1 MEMSDLA
8 FPGGRVLRWR
18 AADIEMTGLSR
29 CPAASALYLLDDM
42 MRISTPHPLRP
53 PTRSVGSASA
63 KGGSHLSP
71 GRWSIGYGGPT
82 RPPFVVGVAFAA
94 LLTLGACT
102 STGSTESTTTS
113 STDPV
118 STTGEP
124 TSTTTSTSLTT
135 TTLPPEQDVIAAWS
149 AYWNAWVNVRASDDL
164 DRGPLEAVASPEV
177 VDGALTLFER
187 QRSSGLG
194 PVHTEVA
201 LHAAVTTSDSDRATV
216 EDCVL
221 LAPSF
226 TDAVGVWYEADLIR
240 SDKGWIVD
248 AVRIP
253 KVGGCVPSAMAEE
266 AIAGYEAFY
275 AGWPDYWD
283 PANPE
288 SPIIDQVLAEPQLG
302 LVVDLLSDHE
312 ARGAA
317 LRGQPSLH
325 PEVIELR
332 SPTELVILSCLEPSP
347 DYGLYD
353 IDTGERLDDVPAVR
367 DGQRNL
373 ESAVMILEDGR
384 WKVSDLQ
391 GQVDFAC
398 EFAPTD
404 RGLPSV

>member
-1 MEMSDLA
+1 MNMSDPA
-8 FPGGRVLRWR
+8 FPDGPAFRWR
-18 AADIEMTGLSR
+18 AADIGMTGLSR
-29 CPAASALYLLDDM
+29 CSAASAPYLFDDM
-42 MRISTPHPLRP
+42 TRIFTPHPLRP
-53 PTRSVGSASA
+53 PTRSVCSASV

-71 GRWSIGYGGPT
+71 GRRSIGFGGLT
-82 RPPFVVGVAFAA
+82 RPPFVVGVALAA
-94 LLTLGACT
+94 LLILGACT
-102 STGSTESTTTS
+102 LTGSTESTTTS

-124 TSTTTSTSLTT
+124 SPTTTSTSLTN

-164 DRGPLEAVASPEV
+164 DRGPLEAVASPAV

-201 LHAAVTTSDSDRATV
+201 LHAAVTAAVGDWATV

-226 TDAVGVWYEADLIR
+226 TDAVGVWYEADLVR
-240 SDKGWIVD
+240 SDEGWIVD
-248 AVRIP
+248 TVRIP
-253 KVGGCVPSAMAEE
+253 RAGGCVPKAMAEG

-275 AGWPDYWD
+275 AGWTDFWD

-288 SPIIDQVLAEPQLG
+288 SPLIDQVLAEPQLG
-302 LVVDLLSDHE
+302 LVVALLSDHE

-317 LRGQPSLH
+317 LRGRPSLH
-325 PEVIELR
+325 PEVIEVR
-332 SPTELVILSCLEPSP
+332 SPTEVVILSCLEPSP
-347 DYGLYD
+347 EYGLYD

-367 DGQRNL
+367 DGQKNL

-398 EFAPTD
+398 DFAPTD